1 MKSRSR
7 FLATFLVVCLAIGIF
22 AVAGFLHA
30 AESDKGMQE
39 GKTAIMEGAKK
50 MMDGSKMVMTIATQ
64 KGMKDAELTAAD
76 KEMTEGYDMV
86 VKGESMMT
94 GSTMAEG
101 KAMVQK
107 GSKMMLDAKK
117 TMTAAAEKK
126 GITQECATAFD
137 LCGYGEYKIKQGVLD
152 WYFGGAGGW

>member
-7 FLATFLVVCLAIGIF
+7 LLATSLIVCLSIGIF
-22 AVAGFLHA
+22 AVAGYLQA
-30 AESDKGMQE
+30 AETDKGVQE

-50 MMDGSKMVMTIATQ
+50 MMDGNKMIMDIAAK

-76 KEMTEGYDMV
+76 KMMTDGYDMV
-86 VKGESMMT
+86 VKGEKMMT

-101 KAMVQK
+101 KSMVQR

-117 TMTAAAEKK
+117 MEVAAAEKK
-126 GITQECATAFD
+126 GISEECKAAFD
-137 LCGYGEYKIKQGVLD
+137 TCGFGEYQMKQGALD
-152 WYFGGAGGW
+152 WFFGGAGY